1 MDKLKL
7 IKTLVFLF
15 TFLLVFGSLTAL
27 GTIYQRLKGNKIEP
41 PATVNLGQ
49 PGGSSI
55 ASVKQTDNLLLLL
68 VKDGGLPDRVVV
80 YDLNTAKPLTQININ

>member
-27 GTIYQRLKGNKIEP
+27 GTIYQRLRGNKIEP
-41 PATVNLGQ
+41 PAAVNLNQ

-55 ASVKQTDNLLLLL
+55 AAMDHADNMLLLL
-68 VKDGGLPDRVVV
+68 VKEGGLPDRIVI
-80 YDLNTAKPLTQININ
+80 YDLNTAAPLTQININ